1 MSVERTTSDRS
12 IGDLLT
18 DLSRNTSSLFRNE
31 IELVKAETSEKI
43 SQTFVAIGS
52 IAGGAILAMAALL
65 VLLQA
70 LVIAITELGVPP
82 TLASLLVGGIVAI
95 IAFIM
100 IQQGTKK
107 LKASQMVPE
116 RSISSLKRDAQLAQ
130 EQVK

>member
-1 MSVERTTSDRS
+1 MSVESTTSDRS